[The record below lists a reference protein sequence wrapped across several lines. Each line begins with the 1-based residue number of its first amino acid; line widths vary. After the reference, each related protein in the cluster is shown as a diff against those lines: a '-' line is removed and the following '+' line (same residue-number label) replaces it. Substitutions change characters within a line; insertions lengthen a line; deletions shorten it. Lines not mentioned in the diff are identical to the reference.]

1 VLLRGGGDAT
11 SINKHYQCVEFP
23 ASSGDYHASLSLG
36 RLHPLNFSFLLTP
49 KSPFLVSNPLNF
61 MATGITHHQGSLDE
75 ESTGGKGNVSH
86 VEVVGTGNMA
96 ITDHD
101 IIGEKAQVSDEE
113 VFLLQQLTPEE
124 KDTEKKLRRRID
136 FLIMS
141 LVIIVY
147 MLNYIDR

>member
-1 VLLRGGGDAT
+1 
-11 SINKHYQCVEFP
+11 
-23 ASSGDYHASLSLG
+23 
-36 RLHPLNFSFLLTP
+36 
-49 KSPFLVSNPLNF
+49 
-61 MATGITHHQGSLDE
+61 MATGITHHQGSLNE

-113 VFLLQQLTPEE
+113 AFVLQQLMPEE
-124 KDTEKKLRRRID
+124 KDIEKKLRRHVD
-136 FLIMS
+136 FLIMP